1 MEYIRARRLSND
13 ILMGLNELYNRS
25 HSDEELV
32 TAINHVLTYV
42 NLELVRLDS
51 PYVKKE
57 TTVKARKYGV
67 ELPDDYINFSGWLS
81 DEELPEG
88 ERKKIKWHIRGTKI
102 YTDTDDTMIYFRHV
116 PLIHHLDEIIELPYF
131 FYLLLVRLC
140 IGYIN
145 GSISDDDIANAVAA
159 ETNSQANDYEITRE
173 LPFYL

>member
-13 ILMGLNELYNRS
+13 ILMGLNELYNRK

-51 PYVKKE
+51 PYVKKDIA
-57 TTVKARKYGV
+57 VKARKHGV
-67 ELPDDYINFSGWLS
+67 ELPDDYINFAGWLS

-88 ERKKIKWHIRGTKI
+88 ERKRINWHIRGSRI
-102 YTDTDDTMIYFRHV
+102 YTDTDDTMIYFRHI
-116 PLIHHLDEIIELPYF
+116 PLILHLDEIIELHYF
-131 FYLLLVRLC
+131 FYLLLVKLC

-145 GSISDDDIANAVAA
+145 GSISNDDIANAVAA
-159 ETNSQANDYEITRE
+159 ETNSQANNYEIKRE

>member
-13 ILMGLNELYNRS
+13 ILMGLGELYHRQ

-32 TAINHVLTYV
+32 TAINHVVTYV

-57 TTVKARKYGV
+57 VQVKSRKHGV

-81 DEELPEG
+81 DEELAED

-102 YTDTDDTMIYFRHV
+102 YIDSDDTMIYFRHI

-145 GSISDDDIANAVAA
+145 GSISDDDITAAVAS
-159 ETNSQANDYEITRE
+159 ETSNQAATLEITRE
-173 LPFYL
+173 LPFYV

>member
-102 YTDTDDTMIYFRHV
+102 
-116 PLIHHLDEIIELPYF
+116 
-131 FYLLLVRLC
+131 
-140 IGYIN
+140 
-145 GSISDDDIANAVAA
+145 
-159 ETNSQANDYEITRE
+159 
-173 LPFYL
+173 

>member
-13 ILMGLNELYNRS
+13 ILMGLNELYNRV

-32 TAINHVLTYV
+32 TAINHVVTYV

-57 TTVKARKYGV
+57 IPVKARKYGV
-67 ELPDDYINFSGWLS
+67 ELPDDYINFCGWLS
-81 DEELPEG
+81 DEELPED
-88 ERKKIKWHIRGTKI
+88 EKKKIKWHLRGTKI
-102 YTDTDDTMIYFRHV
+102 YTDTDDTMIYYRHV

-131 FYLLLVRLC
+131 FYLLLVRLV
-140 IGYIN
+140 IGYIK
-145 GSISDDDIANAVAA
+145 GSITDDDIATAVAS
-159 ETNSQANDYEITRE
+159 ETSNQATNLEITRE